1 MKKIFGMMLIGVVG
15 VFLAGCGVKKEVVK
29 EIKVV
34 KIALVCPLTGD
45 IAAMGQGMKNGAT
58 LAIEE
63 ANQTSKEIKFE
74 LLALDDRADP
84 KEAVNVANQIV
95 SDKDVCGVV
104 GHLNSG
110 CSIPAS
116 TVYNKHNLVMISPAS
131 TNPKLTLQGFKNVFR
146 LCTTDDVQGSF
157 AGDFIYKKNLRKV
170 AVIHDKTPYGQGLAE
185 EFQKTFKNLGGE
197 ILCFE
202 GITLGDRDFKAL
214 LIKIKEMHPQ
224 MIYFG
229 GMYQEGGLISKQAK
243 EIGLNVPLMGGDGIY
258 TGEYIK
264 IAGRTSEGD
273 MATMIGLPPNKLL
286 KAKDF
291 IKKYNTRFPNIDMQP
306 YDPYT
311 YDTTNIIIE
320 AVKNAGLDKSK
331 IIDYI
336 KKIKYNGIIGETR
349 FDEKGDTLN
358 KEITCYRV
366 KDGKWVI
373 NE

>member
-1 MKKIFGMMLIGVVG
+1 MKKILGVVLSG
-15 VFLAGCGVKKEVVK
+15 IICVSFAGCGVKKEIK
-29 EIKVV
+29 EEKIV

-63 ANQTSKEIKFE
+63 ANQTSKDVQFE

-95 SDKDVCGVV
+95 SDKDVVGVV

-116 TVYNKHNLVMISPAS
+116 SVYNRHNLVMISPAS

-146 LCTTDDVQGSF
+146 LCSTDDVQGSF
-157 AGDFIYKKNLRKV
+157 AADFIYKKALKQV

-185 EFQKTFKNLGGE
+185 EFQKTFQNHGGKV
-197 ILCFE
+197 LCFE
-202 GITLGDRDFKAL
+202 GINLGDRDFKAL
-214 LIKIKEMHPQ
+214 LIKIKAMNPQ
-224 MIYFG
+224 LIYFG

-243 EIGLNVPLMGGDGIY
+243 EMGLNIPLVGGDGIY

-264 IAGRTSEGD
+264 IAGKSSEGD
-273 MATMIGLPPNKLL
+273 MATMIGLPPDKLP

-291 IKKYNTRFPNIDMQP
+291 IEKYKIKFPKIDMQP

-320 AVKNAGLDKSK
+320 AVKNVGTDKDK
-331 IIDYI
+331 MIDYI
-336 KKIKYNGIIGETR
+336 KKLEYKGIIGVTK

-358 KEITCYRV
+358 KEISCYQV
-366 KDGKWVI
+366 KGGKWVI